1 MNKYIPGTVIPDRI
15 QTGSPREGV
24 FSLLLPMIKAT
35 DGLALNQVCSLTA
48 LEPSTIQNWV
58 KRGYVARPINKKYFE
73 RHLARVLIIS
83 MLRDSM
89 KIEDIGELMKLI
101 NGDATSESDDIIYE
115 TDLYDCFC
123 EVIDL
128 TEGTYDATGLE
139 KIIKETVAKY
149 KLKNG
154 GTEQRLCDAVKVM
167 LSGYRAGLLKKECD
181 LHLACMKERYQK

>member
-1 MNKYIPGTVIPDRI
+1 MDRFIPGTVIPYRI
-15 QTGSPREGV
+15 QSGSHREGV
-24 FSLLLPMIKAT
+24 FALLLPMIKAA
-35 DGLALNQVCSLTA
+35 DGLALSQVCSLTA

-58 KRGYVARPINKKYFE
+58 KRGYVARPINKKYYE

-89 KIEDIGELMKLI
+89 KIEDIGELMKMI

-123 EVIDL
+123 EVIDV
-128 TEGTYDATGLE
+128 TEDAHDPGKIE
-139 KIIKETVAKY
+139 KLIKETVSKY
-149 KLKNG
+149 RLKNG
-154 GTEQRLCDAVKVM
+154 GTEQRLCDAVRVM

-181 LHLACMKERYQK
+181 QHLACMKERYQK